1 MMDATDLEKPD
12 PKRVDL
18 EQDRIVLEYAANQL
32 RTLLSQVSGTIS
44 TNSELAR
51 AENDL
56 LKRAVILYKIEQIKL
71 LTKIIGIYDEAY
83 YRLVKED
90 SL

>member
-1 MMDATDLEKPD
+1 MDATDLEKPD

-18 EQDRIVLEYAANQL
+18 EQDRIVLEYTANQL

-44 TNSELAR
+44 TNLDLANSEK
-51 AENDL
+51 DL
-56 LKRAVILYKIEQIKL
+56 IKKALLLFKIEQIKL
-71 LTKIIGIYDEAY
+71 LTTIIGIYDEAY

>member
-18 EQDRIVLEYAANQL
+18 EQDRIVLEYATNQL

-44 TNSELAR
+44 TNLELAN
-51 AENDL
+51 AEKDL
-56 LKRAVILYKIEQIKL
+56 LKRAVLHFKIEQIKL
-71 LTKIIGIYDEAY
+71 LTRIIGIYDEAY